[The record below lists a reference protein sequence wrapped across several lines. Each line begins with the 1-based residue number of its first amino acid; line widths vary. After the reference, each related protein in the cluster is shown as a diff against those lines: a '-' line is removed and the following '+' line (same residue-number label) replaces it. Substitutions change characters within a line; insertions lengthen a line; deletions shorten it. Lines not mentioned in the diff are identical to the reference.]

1 VKKMETMLESIARYL
16 ERHQLKVVTAESCTA
31 GLIASKLAEIP
42 GAGKWLDSAFISY
55 SEDAKIKCLNVDE
68 QTIEQYGLTS
78 EEVARAMAEGAIRA
92 ANANLAIATTGV
104 AGPSSGDGDEQVGT
118 VCFAWSFVVPDG
130 IKTFSEKNRFSGD
143 RNAVREAAASYGLE
157 RIRHYHRAL
166 TAQSGMVGIEA

>member
-1 VKKMETMLESIARYL
+1 MGSMLESIARYL
-16 ERHQLKVVTAESCTA
+16 EQHQLKVVTAESCTA

-55 SEDAKIKCLNVDE
+55 SEDAKIKCLDVE
-68 QTIEQYGLTS
+68 QKTIEQYGLTS
-78 EEVARAMAEGAIRA
+78 EEVARAMAEGAVRA

-104 AGPSSGDGDEQVGT
+104 AGPSAGDGDEQVGT
-118 VCFAWSFVVPDG
+118 VCFAWSFVVRDG
-130 IKTFSEKNRFSGD
+130 IKTFSEKNRFAGD

-166 TAQSGMVGIEA
+166 TAQSGMAGIGA